1 MPPDNDIEVIQQVLH
16 GQRNAYSTLVDRYQG
31 YVFTVALKYVSV
43 REVAEELAQDVFVKA
58 YKSLPDFKGT
68 SKFST
73 WLYSITHNTCVSYL
87 RKKQSPAFYPGDEH
101 LASVADSTHSEGHAG
116 QRMEQQATSQMV
128 NRAIQQLAPADA
140 EIVTLFYLG
149 EQTLEEIGVA
159 VGMTPNNVKVRLFRA
174 RQKLRE
180 LVGNPW

>member
-1 MPPDNDIEVIQQVLH
+1 MNAFIMVETCRVCAAETLPVLDLGQQALTGTFPRPSEVVPSGPLQL
-16 GQRNAYSTLVDRYQG
+16 RWCPTCSLVQLSADYASDLMYGENYG
-31 YVFTVALKYVSV
+31 YRSGLN
-43 REVAEELAQDVFVKA
+43 
-58 YKSLPDFKGT
+58 T
-68 SKFST
+68 SMV
-73 WLYSITHNTCVSYL
+73 H
-87 RKKQSPAFYPGDEH
+87 H

-128 NRAIQQLAPADA
+128 NRAIQQLASADA
-140 EIVTLFYLG
+140 EIVTLFYLS